1 MRRTPLI
8 LGLAAALC
16 GTGLAVAA
24 TGNAAA
30 ASATTAATGSAR
42 PGGAP
47 AAVRPAAADH
57 AALVADQAAASGFD
71 ALAKGPDESYVRT
84 SSTMGTNDLRY
95 FGFER
100 TYKGLPVVGGDAV
113 VVTDAAGNLR
123 GTTSAHRGALSV
135 ASTTPKVSATKAAA
149 LARAQLTQVSTVS
162 TPKLEVL
169 ATGATPVLAW
179 EVVAAGTKGDAPS
192 RLHVYVDAGTGAIA
206 DTRDDVHA
214 DTGRGYFDGS
224 VSIDTTGGLLQDPNR
239 QGLSCGNENTHQ
251 TYRNGGTGA
260 GTDLQTACV
269 DAYYTVE
276 QETNMLRDWLGR
288 NGLSGNG
295 QEFPLYVG
303 LNDVNAYWD
312 GSSGHFGHTSDNQ
325 RQATSIDVVGH
336 EMGHSIFQYTPGG
349 AGSGNENGGINEST
363 GDIFGALTEHYANNP
378 SNPPDYVVGLQV
390 NLTGTGPIRYMYNP
404 SLVGDPNC
412 YSSSIPGTEVHS
424 AAGPNN
430 HWFYLVAVGSAG
442 NGTDPASPTCNSSSV
457 TGVGIQHAGQIY
469 MAALNMK
476 TSSWTYRNVRTATL
490 QAAVN
495 LFGANSQECRS
506 VKAAWDAVSVA
517 AQSGEAQ
524 CSSAPSNDFSL
535 SVSPTSGSVGQ
546 GSSVSTTVS
555 TAVTAGSAQQ
565 VSLTASGL
573 PTGVTASFNPATGTA
588 GQSSTLTLTA
598 APSATAG
605 SKAITITGSAASG
618 VHTAT
623 YTATVTSTNPGNDF
637 SVSVSPGSASV
648 PAGSSTSATV
658 STATVS
664 GSAQT
669 VALSVSGAPTG
680 VTASIS
686 PASVTS
692 GSSATLNVAV
702 ATTTAAGG
710 YTLTVTGAGS
720 ATHAAS
726 FVLTVSGGGGGGG
739 NCGGVSAWSAS
750 RSYVPGDQ
758 ATYNG
763 HLYKST
769 WYSTGA
775 APSDPQSWAVWSDA
789 GAC

>member
-1 MRRTPLI
+1 M
-8 LGLAAALC
+8 
-16 GTGLAVAA
+16 
-24 TGNAAA
+24 
-30 ASATTAATGSAR
+30 
-42 PGGAP
+42 
-47 AAVRPAAADH
+47 
-57 AALVADQAAASGFD
+57 VADRAAASGFD
-71 ALAKGPDESYVRT
+71 ALAKGPDEGYVRT
-84 SSTMGTNDLRY
+84 SSVAGPDDLRY

-135 ASTTPKVSATKAAA
+135 ASTTPKVDAARAAA
-149 LARAQLTQVSTVS
+149 LARAQLTQVSSVS
-162 TPKLEVL
+162 AAKLVVL

-179 EVVAAGTKGDAPS
+179 EVQAVGYKGHTPS
-192 RLHVYVDAGTGAIA
+192 HLHVYVDAGTGAVA
-206 DTRDDVHA
+206 DTKDDVHA
-214 DTGRGYFDGS
+214 DTGRGYFDGT

-251 TYRNGGTGA
+251 TYRNGGTGT

-349 AGSGNENGGINEST
+349 AGSGNENGGLNEST
-363 GDIFGALTEHYANNP
+363 GDIFGALTEAYANNP
-378 SNPPDYVVGLQV
+378 NNPPDYVVGLQV
-390 NLTGTGPIRYMYNP
+390 NLTGSGPIRYMYNP

-412 YSSSIPGTEVHS
+412 YSGSIPSTEVHS

-430 HWFYLVAVGSAG
+430 HWFYLTAVGSAG
-442 NGTDPASPTCNSSSV
+442 SGSNPSSPTCNNSSV
-457 TGVGIQHAGQIY
+457 TGVGIQHAGKIY

-476 TSSWTYRNVRTATL
+476 TSTWRYANVRSATL
-490 QAAVN
+490 QAAVT
-495 LFGANSQECRS
+495 LFGANSQDCRT
-506 VKAAWDAVSVA
+506 VKAAWDAVSVP
-517 AQSGEAQ
+517 AQPGEAQ
-524 CSSAPSNDFSL
+524 CSTAPANDFSV
-535 SVSPTSGSVGQ
+535 SVSPTSGSVAQ

-555 TAVTAGSAQQ
+555 TAVTAGNAQQ
-565 VSLTASGL
+565 VTLTASGL
-573 PTGVTASFNPATGTA
+573 PAGVTASFNPATVTA
-588 GQSSTLTLTA
+588 GQSSTLTLSASSSA
-598 APSATAG
+598 ATG
-605 SKAITITGSAASG
+605 SKAITVTGTAASG
-618 VHTAT
+618 THTAT

-637 SVSVSPGSASV
+637 SVAVSPGSATV
-648 PAGSSTSATV
+648 AAGSSTTATV

-669 VALSVSGAPTG
+669 VALAVAGAPTG
-680 VTASIS
+680 VTASVS
-686 PASVTS
+686 PSSVTS
-692 GSSATLNVAV
+692 GGSATLNVAV
-702 ATTTAAGG
+702 ASTTAAGT
-710 YTLTVTGAGS
+710 YTLTVTGTGS
-720 ATHAAS
+720 ATHTAS
-726 FVLTVSGGGGGGG
+726 FVLTVTGGGGTGT
-739 NCGGVSAWSAS
+739 CAGVAAWSATTP
-750 RSYVPGDQ
+750 YVPGDKV
-758 ATYNG
+758 TYGG
-763 HLYKST
+763 HLWKST

-775 APSDPQSWAVWSDA
+775 VPSDPQSWAVWSDA

>member
-1 MRRTPLI
+1 
-8 LGLAAALC
+8 G
-16 GTGLAVAA
+16 
-24 TGNAAA
+24 
-30 ASATTAATGSAR
+30 SAGSAR

-47 AAVRPAAADH
+47 PASSALSALSARTAAAATDH

-123 GTTSAHRGALSV
+123 GTTSAHRGALAV
-135 ASTTPKVSATKAAA
+135 ASTTPKVTAARAAA
-149 LARAQLTQVSTVS
+149 LARAQLTQVSSVGAA
-162 TPKLEVL
+162 KLVVL
-169 ATGATPVLAW
+169 ATGAKPVLAW
-179 EVVAAGTKGDAPS
+179 EVLAVGYKGHAPS
-192 RLHVYVDAGTGAIA
+192 HLHVYVDAGTGAIA
-206 DTRDDVHA
+206 DTKDDVRA
-214 DTGRGYFDGS
+214 DTGRGYYDGT
-224 VSIDTTGGLLQDPNR
+224 VSIDTTGGQLQDPNR
-239 QGLSCGNENTHQ
+239 QGLSCGNENTGQ
-251 TYRNGGTGA
+251 TYPNGGTGA

-378 SNPPDYVVGLQV
+378 NNPPDYVVGLQV

-442 NGTDPASPTCNSSSV
+442 NGTDPASPTCNNSSV
-457 TGVGIQHAGQIY
+457 SGVGIQHAGQIY

-476 TSSWTYRNVRTATL
+476 TSSWTYKNVRTATL

-495 LFGANSQECRS
+495 LFGAGSQDCKT
-506 VKAAWDAVSVA
+506 VKAAWDAVSVG
-517 AQSGEAQ
+517 AQPGEAQ
-524 CSSAPSNDFSL
+524 CSTAPSNDFSV
-535 SVSPTSGSVGQ
+535 SVSPTSGSVAQ

-565 VSLTASGL
+565 VTLTASGL
-573 PTGVTASFNPATGTA
+573 PSGVTASFNPATVTA

-598 APSATAG
+598 SSSAATG
-605 SKAITITGSAASG
+605 SKAITITGTAASG
-618 VHTAT
+618 AHTAT

-637 SVSVSPGSASV
+637 SVNVSPGSATV
-648 PAGSSTSATV
+648 AAGSSTTATV

-669 VALSVSGAPTG
+669 VALSVAGAPTG
-680 VTASIS
+680 VTASVS

-692 GSSATLNVAV
+692 GGSATLNVAV
-702 ATTTAAGG
+702 ASTTAAGT
-710 YTLTVTGAGS
+710 YTLTVTGTGS
-720 ATHAAS
+720 ATHTAS
-726 FVLTVSGGGGGGG
+726 FVLTVTGGGGGGG
-739 NCGGVSAWSAS
+739 CAGVSAWSSTA
-750 RSYVPGDQ
+750 SYVPGDKV
-758 ATYNG
+758 TYGG

-775 APSDPQSWAVWSDA
+775 VPSDPQSWAVWSDA

>member
-1 MRRTPLI
+1 M
-8 LGLAAALC
+8 AAALC
-16 GTGLAVAA
+16 GASLAVAA
-24 TGNAAA
+24 TGNAAP
-30 ASATTAATGSAR
+30 TAAAPGPAGVAGAAR
-42 PGGAP
+42 AGGAP
-47 AAVRPAAADH
+47 ATAAAVATSH

-84 SSTMGTNDLRY
+84 SSIAGSNDLRY

-135 ASTTPKVSATKAAA
+135 ASTTPTVGAARAAA
-149 LARAQLTQVSTVS
+149 LARAQLTQVSSVS

-169 ATGATPVLAW
+169 ATGAKPVLAW
-179 EVVAAGTKGDAPS
+179 EVVAAGHRGHAPS

-206 DTRDDVHA
+206 DTKDDVRA
-214 DTGRGYFDGS
+214 DTGRGYYDGT
-224 VSIDTTGGLLQDPNR
+224 VSIDTNGGLLQDPLR
-239 QGLSCGNENTHQ
+239 SGLSCGNETTGQ

-288 NGLSGNG
+288 NGLSGTG

-349 AGSGNENGGINEST
+349 TGSGNENGGINEST

-378 SNPPDYVVGLQV
+378 NNPPDYVVGLQV

-412 YSSSIPGTEVHS
+412 YSSSIPSTEVHS

-430 HWFYLVAVGSAG
+430 HWFYLTAVGSAG
-442 NGTDPASPTCNSSSV
+442 SGSDPASPTCNGSSV
-457 TGVGIQHAGQIY
+457 PGVGIQHAGQIY

-476 TSSWTYRNVRTATL
+476 TSTWSYRDVRTATL
-490 QAAVN
+490 RAAVN
-495 LFGANSQECRS
+495 LFGADSQDCRT
-506 VKAAWDAVSVA
+506 VKAAWDAVSVP
-517 AQSGEAQ
+517 AQPGEAQ
-524 CSSAPSNDFSL
+524 CSSTPSSDFSL
-535 SVSPTSGSVGQ
+535 ALSPASGTLAQ
-546 GSSVSTTVS
+546 GGTVSTGIS

-565 VSLTASGL
+565 VTLSASGL
-573 PTGVTASFNPATGTA
+573 PSGVTASFSPATVTA

-598 APSATAG
+598 SSGAATG
-605 SKAITITGSAASG
+605 TKAITVTGTAASG
-618 VHTAT
+618 SHTAT
-623 YTATVTSTNPGNDF
+623 YTATVTSSNPGNDF
-637 SVSVSPGSASV
+637 SISLSPSSATV
-648 PAGSSTSATV
+648 AAGSSTSATV
-658 STATVS
+658 GTATVS

-669 VALSVSGAPTG
+669 VALTVAGAPTG
-680 VTASIS
+680 VTASVS
-686 PASVTS
+686 PSSVTS
-692 GSSATLNVAV
+692 GGSATLNVAV
-702 ATTTAAGG
+702 ASTAAAGT
-710 YTLTVTGAGS
+710 YTLTVTGTGA
-720 ATHAAS
+720 ATHAVA
-726 FVLTVSGGGGGGG
+726 FTLTVTGGGGGG
-739 NCGGVSAWSAS
+739 NCAGVAAWSTTV
-750 RSYVPGDQ
+750 SYVPGDQ
-758 ATYNG
+758 VTYGG

-775 APSDPQSWAVWSDA
+775 VPSDPQSWAVWSDG